1 MSERES
7 HTEVK
12 IGSEK
17 SFGIVFA
24 IVFAI
29 IGIWPVVNG
38 GGVRFWA
45 MGIAILFIGAAYL
58 IPSLLAMPNRLWFRF
73 GLLLNKIMSPII
85 MGLIF
90 VLTVIP
96 TGFVMRAMGKDP
108 LRKKMDP
115 DAESYWIRPDAAQQ
129 QSSSMKNQF

>member
-7 HTEVK
+7 NTEVQ
-12 IGSEK
+12 IGSER

-29 IGIWPVVNG
+29 IGLFPLING
-38 GGVRFWA
+38 NGVRIWA
-45 MGIAILFIGAAYL
+45 MGIAVLFLGAAYL
-58 IPSLLAMPNRLWFRF
+58 TPSILVVPNRLWFRF
-73 GLLLNKIMSPII
+73 GLLLNKIVSPIV

-96 TGFVMRAMGKDP
+96 TGLIMRALGKDL
-108 LRKKMDP
+108 LRKKTDP
-115 DAESYWIRPDAAQQ
+115 AAKSYWIEPDAAQK
-129 QSSSMKNQF
+129 SSSMKNQF